1 KYPFFISINL
11 PSAEMIHPD
20 FIRQLRSTLLRNPIS
35 KGRLMIEI
43 SELVLRKNPEQSAH
57 FFEEIKALG
66 MSLALDNFG
75 TGYSSL
81 TYLVRYPFDMVKLDR
96 SLISIDSHK
105 KKLVLKSI
113 IRMATDLNLQI
124 IAEGVENEKEAIFL
138 RQEGCKYVQST
149 TVTKPI
155 AVEELIALV
164 QNHFSHTYN

>member
-1 KYPFFISINL
+1 
-11 PSAEMIHPD
+11 
-20 FIRQLRSTLLRNPIS
+20 
-35 KGRLMIEI
+35 MIEI

-124 IAEGVENEKEAIFL
+124 IAEGVENEKEAIF
-138 RQEGCKYVQST
+138 
-149 TVTKPI
+149 
-155 AVEELIALV
+155 
-164 QNHFSHTYN
+164 